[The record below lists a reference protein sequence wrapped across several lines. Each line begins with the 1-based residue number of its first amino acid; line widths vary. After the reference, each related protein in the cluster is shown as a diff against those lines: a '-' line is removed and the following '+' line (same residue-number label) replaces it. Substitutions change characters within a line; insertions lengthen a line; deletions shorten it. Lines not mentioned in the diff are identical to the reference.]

1 MLKVNGILT
10 GIVMAVV
17 LTGCEGVF
25 GGIYDEPD
33 NSGEVTVNG
42 TLYVDASD
50 WTQWHY
56 LDLHQLADSVAA
68 DSTYNTSLAWRTFD
82 IPTEPLTDPAPGDRN
97 GIYTYWYDVFGAGIS
112 VNEFRDFYA
121 TAPQPEPES
130 WTLAVHRNNV
140 RTNGCEAAAT
150 GLTDIDKVPA
160 DSEYLEGL
168 TYRADEWNEL
178 DVWVIRERMLSGL
191 IGNQG
196 LEVNPVLS
204 SWLRVD
210 IPPMPPAFTM
220 NPEVFVLRLPD
231 GTHAAIQLQDYVSSE
246 GVKCCLTIKYRYP
259 L

>member
-10 GIVMAVV
+10 GLTMAVV

-130 WTLAVHRNNV
+130 WTIAVHRN
-140 RTNGCEAAAT
+140 NGCEAAAT

-231 GTHAAIQLQDYVSSE
+231 GTHAAIQLEDYISTE
-246 GVKCCLTIKYRYP
+246 GMKCCLTIKYRYP

>member
-10 GIVMAVV
+10 GLTMAVV

-130 WTLAVHRNNV
+130 WTIAVHRNNV

-150 GLTDIDKVPA
+150 GPT
-160 DSEYLEGL
+160 
-168 TYRADEWNEL
+168 
-178 DVWVIRERMLSGL
+178 
-191 IGNQG
+191 
-196 LEVNPVLS
+196 
-204 SWLRVD
+204 
-210 IPPMPPAFTM
+210 PPLPP
-220 NPEVFVLRLPD
+220 
-231 GTHAAIQLQDYVSSE
+231 
-246 GVKCCLTIKYRYP
+246 
-259 L
+259 